1 MADVIKLAREL
12 GAALQADA
20 RYEAL
25 MQARKVNDED
35 EVLQNLIGEFNMIM
49 LKAQQEAE
57 KEDKDEAK
65 MQEYNEQYV
74 AAYQKI
80 MANENKAEERELT
93 LEESF
98 SRLDALVE
106 KMENRDIPLEESFQ
120 IYKEGM
126 DLLKKCSEKIDLVE
140 KKMQQ
145 INADG
150 QLEDFIP

>member
-35 EVLQNLIGEFNMIM
+35 EALQNLIGEFNMIM

-57 KEDKDEAK
+57 IEDKDEAK

-80 MANENKAEERELT
+80 MANENMVAYQAAQSELEAVVNT
-93 LEESF
+93 VNGIIAMSLNGEDPMTCDP
-98 SRLDALVE
+98 DAQ
-106 KMENRDIPLEESFQ
+106 NCTHD
-120 IYKEGM
+120 
-126 DLLKKCSEKIDLVE
+126 CSTC
-140 KKMQQ
+140 
-145 INADG
+145 G
-150 QLEDFIP
+150 GCH